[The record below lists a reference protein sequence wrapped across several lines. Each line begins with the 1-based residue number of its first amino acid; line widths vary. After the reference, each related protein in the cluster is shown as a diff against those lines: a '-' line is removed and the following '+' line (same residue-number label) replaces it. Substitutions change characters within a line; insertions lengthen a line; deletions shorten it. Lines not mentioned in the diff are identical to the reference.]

1 MTDTT
6 AMPTTG
12 VAPPEPGPD
21 TPAAKATPLRWRLAN
36 RPDVRFGHAAGG
48 VAGILAAAAV
58 LAFVVEV
65 TDSKP
70 RLPGVG
76 FNLVLIAVAL
86 TAGFFVRGPVRS
98 AGVAAI
104 AIALPQV
111 WLFAIAGGGG
121 SIGRSDY
128 RIILALSVGSYLLF
142 YLLTW
147 TRGRAIFLGL
157 VLFFGASWIVFE
169 VTSANTPLAL
179 DVASQAQS
187 GSTNDAAN
195 VLGGDGKTTETA
207 IVDLTIAV
215 ALLGT
220 AVVLDRRRR
229 PGMATPFLLVGGIY
243 AVNAALTF
251 GVDTKNV
258 YATGAFVAV
267 AGVAIGLAGSLGR
280 RRGTS
285 WIGAI
290 VLLAGVV
297 TVIAQGTADTA
308 SGSDNA
314 GVFGGFALAGAAV
327 LLLAGVLVARAL
339 REPIDGGEPFTSR
352 APTAPEPALVSAPT
366 EGAPADVA
374 TAPAA
379 PVAAAPVVPIAWG
392 AAAEAP
398 AETPDEHVAPAETP
412 VAPTAP
418 EADDEA
424 TTPAPAE
431 VAPEDVPAAPSAD
444 TPDAPD
450 ATATTDEPAGDE
462 ETPPPP
468 A

>member
-1 MTDTT
+1 MTETT
-6 AMPTTG
+6 STMPSAT
-12 VAPPEPGPD
+12 APEPAPD
-21 TPAAKATPLRWRLAN
+21 AADAKAAPLRWRLAH

-58 LAFVVEV
+58 VAFVVAV
-65 TDSKP
+65 TESDA

-76 FNLVLIAVAL
+76 FNLALIAVAL
-86 TAGFFVRGPVRS
+86 ATGFFLRGPVRS

-104 AIALPQV
+104 AIAVPQV
-111 WLFAIAGGGG
+111 WFFAIAGDGGAL
-121 SIGRSDY
+121 GRGDY
-128 RIILALSVGSYLLF
+128 RIILALSVAGYLLF

-169 VTSANTPLAL
+169 ATSANTPLAI
-179 DVASQAQS
+179 DAASEAQS
-187 GSTNDAAN
+187 GSTNEAGN
-195 VLGGDGKTTETA
+195 VLGGNGKTTETA
-207 IVDLTIAV
+207 IVDLTIAA

-229 PGMATPFLLVGGIY
+229 PGMATPFLLVGGVY

-251 GVDTKNV
+251 GVDAKNV

-297 TVIAQGTADTA
+297 TVIAQATGDVA
-308 SGSDNA
+308 SSGDNA

-327 LLLAGVLVARAL
+327 LLLAGILVSHGL
-339 REPIDGGEPFTSR
+339 HEPVDGGEPFTPH
-352 APTAPEPALVSAPT
+352 APRPPAPDPALV
-366 EGAPADVA
+366 GAPAEAAPDV
-374 TAPAA
+374 TPGPAA
-379 PVAAAPVVPIAWG
+379 AVAAPIAWG
-392 AAAEAP
+392 TAAEP
-398 AETPDEHVAPAETP
+398 R
-412 VAPTAP
+412 
-418 EADDEA
+418 
-424 TTPAPAE
+424 
-431 VAPEDVPAAPSAD
+431 PAAPPESAESATGTALTID
-444 TPDAPD
+444 QWYDSTNPGSTSAAAPD
-450 ATATTDEPAGDE
+450 PAP
-462 ETPPPP
+462 ETPPEAGSPP
-468 A
+468 AESTTDRPASGDGAPPAG